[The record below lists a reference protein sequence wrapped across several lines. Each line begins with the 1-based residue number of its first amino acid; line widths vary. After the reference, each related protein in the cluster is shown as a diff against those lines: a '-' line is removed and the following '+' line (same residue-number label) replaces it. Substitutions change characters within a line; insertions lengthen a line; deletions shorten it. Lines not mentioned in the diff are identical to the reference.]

1 LPARRAIV
9 RLSGVSTAEF
19 VASAERTRL
28 QRRTVRVLA
37 AAQVLSGLG
46 TGAAIA
52 VGALLAENLSGSR
65 ALSGIATTA
74 TVLGAALTAIPLARL
89 ARSAGRRPALA
100 TGWLIGTVG
109 GLLVLLASYERWF
122 WLFPVGAVL
131 FGAATASGLQSRFAA
146 TDLAAPATRA
156 RDLSLVIWATT
167 VGAVVG
173 PNLVKPGTTVARA
186 LHVPAPAGPWVFA
199 VAALLGAALV
209 VIVGLRPDPLLV
221 AGRDTPP
228 AQHRRPARE
237 VLRGNRA
244 AQTGLVAL
252 VIGHVVMV
260 AVMTMTPV
268 HMSADGMAI
277 SVIGFTISLHI
288 AGMYALSPVF
298 GRLADGWGRRPVIV
312 VGVVLLAAATLVA
325 GTSGM
330 STARLTI
337 GLVLLGLGWSA
348 EIVAGSA
355 LLAESVEVADRPAV
369 QGASDLLMNLAG
381 AAGGAGAGV
390 VVAVA
395 SYGALA
401 GVGAALLV
409 APLLLAIRRPRV
421 A

>member
-1 LPARRAIV
+1 VVARLAHVTLRAN
-9 RLSGVSTAEF
+9 
-19 VASAERTRL
+19 RTSDREVV

-46 TGAAIA
+46 AGAAIA

-65 ALSGIATTA
+65 ALSGIATT
-74 TVLGAALTAIPLARL
+74 TTTLGAALAAIPLARL

-100 TGWLIGTVG
+100 AGWLIGTLG
-109 GLLVLLASYERWF
+109 GVVVLVASYERLF
-122 WLFPVGAVL
+122 WLFPIGTVL
-131 FGAATASGLQSRFAA
+131 FGAATAAGLQSRFAA
-146 TDLAAPATRA
+146 ADLAAPATRA

-173 PNLVKPGTTVARA
+173 PNLVKPGTSVARA
-186 LHVPAPAGPWVFA
+186 LHLPSPAGPWVFA

-221 AGRDTPP
+221 AGRGLPP
-228 AQHRRPARE
+228 APRRRPARE

-244 AQTGLVAL
+244 AQAGLVAV

-268 HMSADGMAI
+268 HMADDGMAI

-298 GRLADGWGRRPVIV
+298 GRLADSWGRRPVIV
-312 VGVVLLAAATLVA
+312 LGVVLLAAAVVVA
-325 GTSGM
+325 GSSGM
-330 STARLTI
+330 STARLTV

-355 LLAESVEVADRPAV
+355 LLAESVEVADRPSV

-381 AAGGAGAGV
+381 AAGGAAAGV
-390 VVAVA
+390 VVAQA
-395 SYGALA
+395 SYSVLA
-401 GVGAALLV
+401 AFGGVLLV
-409 APLLLAIRRPRV
+409 APLLLAIRRVRI